1 MSRRKKGSKRR
12 QKAIKQLAKKHRKVA
27 DTRKDFHFKTANNLL
42 SKYDII
48 AVEKL
53 NIKAMIKSRLA
64 KSVHDAGWGNFKTI
78 LTNKAVS
85 EAPLK
90 EEKAGQLI
98 VEVKPHGTSNEC
110 SNCGHKVKKTLAQR
124 QHQCLNC
131 NLSIGRDLNT
141 AINIKNRA
149 KVLIKDLLP
158 DTSSPAIPGK
168 SRENR
173 S

>member
-1 MSRRKKGSKRR
+1 M
-12 QKAIKQLAKKHRKVA
+12 
-27 DTRKDFHFKTANNLL
+27 L
-42 SKYDII
+42 SKYDIV

-53 NIKAMIKSRLA
+53 NIKGMDKSRLA
-64 KSVHDAGWGNFKTI
+64 KSVNDAGWGQFNTI

-90 EEKAGQLI
+90 EAKAGQLI
-98 VEVKPHGTSNEC
+98 VEVKPHGTSTEC

-124 QHQCLNC
+124 QHDCPNC
-131 NLSIGRDLNT
+131 NLSIGRDLNA

-158 DTSSPAIPGK
+158 PIKFEAYQGTQLSL
-168 SRENR
+168 
-173 S
+173 